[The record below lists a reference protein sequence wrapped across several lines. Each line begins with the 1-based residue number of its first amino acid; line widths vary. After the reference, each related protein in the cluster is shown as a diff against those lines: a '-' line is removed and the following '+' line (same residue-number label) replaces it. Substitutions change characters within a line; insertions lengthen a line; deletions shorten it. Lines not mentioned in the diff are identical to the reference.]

1 MQVDKLFTE
10 AIQGMQDLTNL
21 IEKAISGEEIL
32 TEIIP
37 KFNRKFN
44 PKTKLLLLTTPFL

>member
-1 MQVDKLFTE
+1 ML
-10 AIQGMQDLTNL
+10 DLCKGENRVEI